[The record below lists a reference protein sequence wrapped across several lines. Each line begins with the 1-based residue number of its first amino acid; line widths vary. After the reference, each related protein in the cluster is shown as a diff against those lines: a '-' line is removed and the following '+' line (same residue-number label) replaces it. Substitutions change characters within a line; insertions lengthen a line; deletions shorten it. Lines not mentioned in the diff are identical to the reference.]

1 VEGGKKKEG
10 GKKNNTRSI
19 VECLLQKEK
28 RRERE

>member
-1 VEGGKKKEG
+1 MGKKEG
-10 GKKNNTRSI
+10 GKKNNTRLI